1 MESKTV
7 PYLVHEGCLA
17 RDERVIKRLVIALV
31 LTIVLMFASNGIWL
45 YAWMQYDYVE
55 ETTSETT
62 TTTTTTNTTQDGEG
76 INIYG
81 GGDVNYGADD
91 NSNEDDNKD
100 SNYQEEIKET
110 EER

>member
-1 MESKTV
+1 MENKTV

-17 RDERVIKRLVIALV
+17 RDERIIKKLVVSLILAIL
-31 LTIVLMFASNGIWL
+31 LMFASNGLWL

-55 ETTSETT
+55 EVTT
-62 TTTTTTNTTQDGEG
+62 TTTTQDGSG
-76 INIYG
+76 LNIYG

-91 NSNEDDNKD
+91 NSDD
-100 SNYQEEIKET
+100 QEEIQEE